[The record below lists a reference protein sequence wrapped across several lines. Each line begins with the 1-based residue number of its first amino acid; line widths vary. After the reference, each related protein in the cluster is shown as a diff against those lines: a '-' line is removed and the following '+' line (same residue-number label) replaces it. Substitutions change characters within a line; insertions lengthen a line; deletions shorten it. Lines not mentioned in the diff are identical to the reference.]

1 MHIINLVLN
10 SISLEVIMLLFIG
23 VAVGIVGGALPG
35 ISSTTTAALMAT
47 FALTMGVKEAVMFMA
62 ATQVGSTYGGSIA
75 ATILNIPGTPASA
88 ATAIEAYPL
97 AQRGEAQK
105 ALAVNVAASFFGNTI
120 GAILLLIV
128 FPVTL
133 SMVLYFGSWEMFW
146 FSIFGLIICAQLSR
160 GDFKKGLLSACLG
173 LIFSFVGSDPIYGS
187 GGVRFTMGIKALK
200 DGIGLIPAMVGL
212 YGMSEVF
219 TTLTNRDAKPMAV
232 KKDKLF
238 AFRDVWQYKWTALKV
253 SVIGFLIGVVPGV
266 GSNIASWVGY
276 NQAQQSS
283 KHKEDFGKGSI
294 EGLIG
299 SEASN
304 NACAPGAYAPLLAL
318 GIPGDG
324 ITAVVLGVLSV
335 KGIQTGATFATN
347 NPEFIYTL
355 VLAMLFAGI
364 VFLLIGTFL
373 CRPILKA
380 LSAPLPIIMATVICL
395 CSMGAFSNGSKES
408 DIIVMFIFGL
418 FGLIMKKTGV
428 PISPMVLGL
437 VVGRDLVDSNFRR
450 AVLAGHGSLAP
461 FFTRPISLV
470 LIALLLLVILK
481 DILEP
486 IVQKQKKTRSS
497 RSSETTGTA

>member
-1 MHIINLVLN
+1 
-10 SISLEVIMLLFIG
+10 
-23 VAVGIVGGALPG
+23 
-35 ISSTTTAALMAT
+35 
-47 FALTMGVKEAVMFMA
+47 MFMA
-62 ATQVGSTYGGSIA
+62 ATQVGSTYGGSITA
-75 ATILNIPGTPASA
+75 SILNIPGTPASA
-88 ATAIEAYPL
+88 ATALEAYPM
-97 AQRGEAQK
+97 AKRGEAQK
-105 ALAVNVAASFFGNTI
+105 ALAVNAAASFIGNTV
-120 GAILLLIV
+120 GALLLLVV

-146 FSIFGLIICAQLSR
+146 FSIFGLMVCAQLSR
-160 GDFKKGLLSACLG
+160 SDFKKGLLSACLG
-173 LIFSFVGSDPIYGS
+173 LMFAFVGSDPIYGA
-187 GGVRFTMGIKALK
+187 GGARFTLGLTALK

-219 TTLTNRDAKPMAV
+219 TTLTSRDAKPLEV

-238 AFRDVWQYKWTALKV
+238 AFKDVWKYKWTALKV
-253 SVIGFLIGVVPGV
+253 SVVGFLIGVVPGV

-276 NQAQQSS
+276 NQAQQGS
-283 KHKEDFGKGSI
+283 KNKEQFGKGCI

-324 ITAVVLGVLSV
+324 ITAVVLGVLTV

-355 VLAMLFAGI
+355 VLSMLFAGV

-395 CSMGAFSNGSKES
+395 SSMGAFSNASRET
-408 DIIVMFIFGL
+408 DIVIMFVFGII
-418 FGLIMKKTGV
+418 GLLMKKTNI

-450 AVLAGHGSLAP
+450 AILAGHGSLAP
-461 FFTRPISLV
+461 FFTRPISLA
-470 LIALLLLVILK
+470 LIALLVLMIGKSALTPVLARHR
-481 DILEP
+481 
-486 IVQKQKKTRSS
+486 KKASDS
-497 RSSETTGTA
+497 GQS